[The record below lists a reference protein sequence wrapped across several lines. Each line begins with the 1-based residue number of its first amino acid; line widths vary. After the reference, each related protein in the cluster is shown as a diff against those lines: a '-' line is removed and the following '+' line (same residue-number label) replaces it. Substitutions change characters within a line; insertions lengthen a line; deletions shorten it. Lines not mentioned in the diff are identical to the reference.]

1 MALVKC
7 IILCVQMTKQKD
19 GTGIL
24 LSLESKDMKQLKR
37 AQQLLSDTLP
47 SDAGATSI
55 EYDSPVFGRGAT
67 PRSSL
72 DIQRV

>member
-1 MALVKC
+1 
-7 IILCVQMTKQKD
+7 MTQQKD

-24 LSLESKDMKQLKR
+24 LSLESKDMKQLKW

-55 EYDSPVFGRGAT
+55 EYDSPVFGRGVT

-72 DIQRV
+72 ELERT

>member
-1 MALVKC
+1 
-7 IILCVQMTKQKD
+7 MTKQKD

-24 LSLESKDMKQLKR
+24 LSLESKDMKQLKC
-37 AQQLLSDTLP
+37 AQQFLSDTLP

-55 EYDSPVFGRGAT
+55 EYDSTVFGSGVT

-72 DIQRV
+72 ELERV

>member
-1 MALVKC
+1 
-7 IILCVQMTKQKD
+7 MTKQTD

-24 LSLESKDMKQLKR
+24 LSLESKDMKQLKC

-55 EYDSPVFGRGAT
+55 EYDSPVFGCGAA
-67 PRSSL
+67 PQASL
-72 DIQRV
+72 EGA

>member
-1 MALVKC
+1 
-7 IILCVQMTKQKD
+7 MTKQKD
-19 GTGIL
+19 GAGIL
-24 LSLESKDMKQLKR
+24 LSLESKDMKQLKC

-47 SDAGATSI
+47 SDACATSI

-72 DIQRV
+72 ERARE